1 MQGLYTKECWRY
13 RLHKKIVC
21 ALCVVD
27 GKKMSK
33 IVGEYDQE
41 IPQSQPTDKPTA
53 SRGRDTQQPRD
64 TR

>member
-1 MQGLYTKECWRY
+1 MQGLYTKEFWSY

-21 ALCVVD
+21 VLRVVD
-27 GKKMSK
+27 EKVSK

-41 IPQSQPTDKPTA
+41 IPQSQTTDKPTA